1 MKHALRIAAL
11 SVMIP
16 FLLLAGKG
24 TRGTTSP
31 TLVAT
36 SCNIAPTD
44 HCVMITGSGYGAS
57 KDVIIDISGTASAQY
72 IAPAN
77 RQGNITVYIY
87 DPLPTGP
94 YLATATQTFKLMAST
109 GFDIP

>member
-1 MKHALRIAAL
+1 MKHVLRIAAL
-11 SVMIP
+11 SAMIP

-24 TRGTTSP
+24 TKGTTSA

-44 HCVMITGSGYGAS
+44 QCIMITGSGYGAS
-57 KDVIIDISGTASAQY
+57 KDVIIDVSGAGSGQY

-87 DPLPTGP
+87 DQTASGS
-94 YLATATQTFKLMAST
+94 YLVTATQTFKLMAST

>member
-1 MKHALRIAAL
+1 MKHVLRIAAL
-11 SVMIP
+11 SAMIP
-16 FLLLAGKG
+16 FLLLAGKT
-24 TRGTTSP
+24 TRGA

-44 HCVMITGSGYGAS
+44 QCIMITGSGYGAS
-57 KDVIIDISGTASAQY
+57 KDVIIDLSGTASGQY

-87 DPLPTGP
+87 DPLPSGP
-94 YLATATQTFKLMAST
+94 YMATATQTFKLMAST